1 MKKKKPQSQA
11 RPPGVCV
18 PWEEKL
24 KELPPI
30 LSREDLVKQ
39 NWQNLDGLAY
49 VCAWHLVLSF

>member
-1 MKKKKPQSQA
+1 MDNENPQP

-30 LSREDLVKQ
+30 LSREDLVKK
-39 NWQNLDGLAY
+39 NWQDIDGLAY

>member
-1 MKKKKPQSQA
+1 MDKEKQQPKA
-11 RPPGVCV
+11 PGVCV

-30 LSREDLVKQ
+30 VSREDLVKQ
-39 NWQNLDGLAY
+39 TWQNIDGLAY